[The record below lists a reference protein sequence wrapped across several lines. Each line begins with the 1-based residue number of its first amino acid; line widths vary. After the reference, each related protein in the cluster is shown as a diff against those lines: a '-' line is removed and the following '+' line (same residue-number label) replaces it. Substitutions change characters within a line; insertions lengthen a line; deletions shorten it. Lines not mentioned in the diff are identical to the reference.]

1 MKRREEEMDR
11 IRESVAGCAAC
22 ALAQSRTFAVPGE
35 GSLTPKFVL
44 VGEAPGK
51 DEDACGRPFVGR
63 CGKVL
68 RTALEACQVDPDDV
82 FICNAVKCRPSRPDN
97 PMKDRPPE
105 IGEMRPCS
113 GFLRR
118 QLLCLAGDG
127 SGWARRTVPVLAVGR
142 TALRWFVEFAAPEAG
157 AAAGFPRTESG
168 WKLLSVTSL
177 VEASAGG
184 APNVFRME
192 GDDGTPVR
200 FEVYPIW
207 HPGYVLNGGG
217 GRVTRGV
224 FAGTMRAIV
233 GRMLAEGPLAERPL
247 AGA

>member
-1 MKRREEEMDR
+1 MTQCEEAMDR
-11 IRESVAGCAAC
+11 IRESVANCAAC
-22 ALAQSRTFAVPGE
+22 ALHESRTYAVPGE
-35 GSLTPKFVL
+35 GSLAPKFVV

-68 RTALEACQVDPDDV
+68 RTALEACSVDPGDV

-105 IGEMRPCS
+105 IDEMRPCS
-113 GFLRR
+113 GFLKR

-127 SGWARRTVPVLAVGR
+127 SGRTRRTVPVLAVGR
-142 TALRWFVEFAAPEAG
+142 TALRWFVEFAAPEDDERAR
-157 AAAGFPRTESG
+157 FPRTESG

-217 GRVTRGV
+217 GRVTREV
-224 FAGTMRAIV
+224 FAGTMRTIV
-233 GRMLAEGPLAERPL
+233 GRMLAERPL

>member
-1 MKRREEEMDR
+1 MKRREEEMNR
-11 IRESVAGCAAC
+11 IRESVLNCAAC
-22 ALAQSRTFAVPGE
+22 ALAESRTFAVPGE
-35 GSLTPKFVL
+35 GSFAPKFVL

-68 RTALEACQVDPDDV
+68 RESLGACSIDPDDV
-82 FICNAVKCRPSRPDN
+82 FICNAVKCRPSKADN

-127 SGWARRTVPVLAVGR
+127 SDFPRRTVPVLAVGR
-142 TALRWFVEFAAPEAG
+142 TAFRWFVEFVSPEDN
-157 AAAGFPRTESG
+157 AAAARFPRTESG

-192 GDDGTPVR
+192 GDDGTLVR

-217 GRVTRGV
+217 GRVTREV
-224 FAGTMRAIV
+224 FAGTMRTIV
-233 GRMLAEGPLAERPL
+233 GRMLAVRTL

>member
-1 MKRREEEMDR
+1 MNR

-22 ALAQSRTFAVPGE
+22 GLAESRTFAVPGE
-35 GSLTPKFVL
+35 GSLAPKFVL

-63 CGKVL
+63 CGAVL
-68 RTALEACQVDPDDV
+68 RASLAACSVDPEDV
-82 FICNAVKCRPSRPDN
+82 FICNAVKCRPSRADN

-105 IGEMRPCS
+105 IDEMRPCS

-142 TALRWFVEFAAPEAG
+142 TALRWFVEFAAPED
-157 AAAGFPRTESG
+157 AAAAARFPRTESG

-177 VEASAGG
+177 VEASVGG

-192 GDDGTPVR
+192 GDGGTTVR

-224 FAGTMRAIV
+224 FAETMRAIV
-233 GRMLAEGPLAERPL
+233 GRMLVERPPAEKTL